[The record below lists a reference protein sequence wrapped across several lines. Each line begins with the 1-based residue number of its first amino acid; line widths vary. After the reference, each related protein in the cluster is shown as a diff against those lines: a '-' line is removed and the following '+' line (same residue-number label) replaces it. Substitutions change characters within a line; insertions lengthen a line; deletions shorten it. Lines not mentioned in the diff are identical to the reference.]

1 MNDIEDID
9 QLMIAFIEY
18 YAVDISRYQ
27 SRIKM
32 LKIYIKD
39 QNLYDMIFIFKAVI
53 ENSEWFPT
61 IKTLLDS
68 VKIYESKVKNFDFNN
83 ALKMCKDKT
92 AIEKRLEIIENKKM
106 LVD

>member
-1 MNDIEDID
+1 MYNIKDID

-18 YAVDISRYQ
+18 YAVDISKYHA
-27 SRIKM
+27 RIKM

-39 QNLYDMIFIFKAVI
+39 QHLYDMTFIFKAVI

-68 VKIYESKVKNFDFNN
+68 VKIYENKVKNFDFNK
-83 ALKMCKDKT
+83 ALTMRKEKT
-92 AIEKRLEIIENKKM
+92 GIEKRMEIIENKKM
-106 LVD
+106 LID